1 MFYTW
6 ILAAG
11 ILVGVELYSL
21 GVVFLA
27 KKCGERTPWKNMIPY
42 YAFKTARK
50 ISGPFGVFTIPV
62 KKMAGTLIF
71 ASVAA
76 VLACLWAEWGD
87 RRLPTISADA
97 LWQIMAVIMVL
108 CAFVAYAVILS
119 CSAKLYRRFNV
130 KNEGLFTV
138 FSLLLVTVP
147 FLYIVVSRNQPR
159 TMQEMY

>member
-11 ILVGVELYSL
+11 ILVGVEVYSL

-27 KKCGERTPWKNMIPY
+27 KKCGEKSPWKNMIPY
-42 YAFKTARK
+42 FAFKTARR
-50 ISGPFGVFTIPV
+50 ISGPFAVLTIPV
-62 KKMAGTLIF
+62 KKMAGTMVF
-71 ASVAA
+71 VSVAA

-87 RRLPTISADA
+87 SSLPLISSEA
-97 LWQIMAVIMVL
+97 LWQIMWVVMCI
-108 CAFVAYAVILS
+108 CALVAYMTVIS

-130 KNEGLFTV
+130 KNETLYVLLSLF
-138 FSLLLVTVP
+138 LVTVP

-159 TMQEMY
+159 TMREMY